1 MRIFLYFLG
10 LVLVGLTV
18 MDVFWTTLG
27 IGTRGGPITGKVCN
41 WLWKV
46 VLCYHRGA
54 SSHKLLAFTGYSTL
68 VISILLWIFLTW
80 VGWTLIFSASDRSLI
95 SSDGGKPA
103 NIWERIYFTG
113 YTLVTLGLG
122 DFKPQGI
129 VWQLATAT
137 AAANGFFLI
146 TLAITYLFSVLSAV
160 TQKRQL
166 AAYISSLGRTADEI
180 VTKAWNGKDF
190 GMLAQHLVSLTPM
203 LALYRQHQLAYPVIH
218 YFHSVERQTA
228 AEVCVVVL
236 DEALTLLEYGVKPEY
251 RPDAVA
257 LYAARHTLSEFLET
271 LKSAFIK
278 PTADVP
284 PVPNLE
290 QLRAGGIPTVSDEA
304 FEVAIGDLNRRRR
317 LLLALIKNDGWYW
330 KTVINPFV

>member
-1 MRIFLYFLG
+1 M
-10 LVLVGLTV
+10 
-18 MDVFWTTLG
+18 
-27 IGTRGGPITGKVCN
+27 N
-41 WLWKV
+41 Q
-46 VLCYHRGA
+46 
-54 SSHKLLAFTGYSTL
+54 SSYTAKLLIYPQAKYS
-68 VISILLWIFLTW
+68 
-80 VGWTLIFSASDRSLI
+80 
-95 SSDGGKPA
+95 
-103 NIWERIYFTG
+103 
-113 YTLVTLGLG
+113 
-122 DFKPQGI
+122 
-129 VWQLATAT
+129 
-137 AAANGFFLI
+137 LI

-218 YFHSVERQTA
+218 YFQSVERQTA
-228 AEVCVVVL
+228 AEV
-236 DEALTLLEYGVKPEY
+236 YGVKPEY

-284 PVPNLE
+284 PVPNFE

-330 KTVINPFV
+330 KTAINPFV